1 MAHSSDRNRWCARVI
16 SDWDGRGYGRE
27 CLSVVE
33 GEQLIVSPYI
43 FVHTHI
49 YIYIYKSIFRVQ
61 SKLCAW
67 IRRYT
72 ALRNSRVVETHC
84 LLSLRDMIETRE
96 HRKALDWICA

>member
-49 YIYIYKSIFRVQ
+49 YIYIYINQFFVSNLSFVPGYVGI
-61 SKLCAW
+61 
-67 IRRYT
+67 
-72 ALRNSRVVETHC
+72 LRCGIQELLKPIVC
-84 LLSLRDMIETRE
+84 LASVT
-96 HRKALDWICA
+96 